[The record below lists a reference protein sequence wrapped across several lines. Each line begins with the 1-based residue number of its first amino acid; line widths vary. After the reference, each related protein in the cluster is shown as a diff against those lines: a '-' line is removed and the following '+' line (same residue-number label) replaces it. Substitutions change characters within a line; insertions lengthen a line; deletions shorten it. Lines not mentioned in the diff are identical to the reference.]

1 MYAVQNSRYFRH
13 FARHLFLLSKVY
25 REKNKA
31 KSDVDTHLKNM
42 RGSIIKMR
50 LSYKDVD
57 RLKEKLEVLIDW
69 ERRYSRLFK
78 PEDTEIQDLRSRI
91 SSLENELKV
100 EREQKQ
106 NITNDNRERIK
117 ELTESL
123 NNIKSQ
129 VMHLMMDKAKRHHRI
144 KALEQKITGKAEP
157 NNY

>member
-1 MYAVQNSRYFRH
+1 MYAIQNSRHIRH

-25 REKNKA
+25 RERSRA
-31 KSDVDTHLKNM
+31 KSDLDSHLKNM
-42 RGSIIKMR
+42 RNSIIKMR

-57 RLKEKLEVLIDW
+57 RLKEKIEIMIDW
-69 ERRYSRLFK
+69 ERRYSRFFK
-78 PEDTEIQDLRSRI
+78 TDDTEIQDLRKRI
-91 SSLENELKV
+91 SSLENELKI

-106 NITNDNRERIK
+106 SIASDNREKIK

-144 KALEQKITGKAEP
+144 KALEQKITGKV
-157 NNY
+157 

>member
-25 REKNKA
+25 RERGRA
-31 KSDVDTHLKNM
+31 KSDLDSHLKNM
-42 RGSIIKMR
+42 RNSIIRMR

-57 RLKEKLEVLIDW
+57 RLKEKIEIMIDW
-69 ERRYSRLFK
+69 ERRYSRFFK
-78 PEDTEIQDLRSRI
+78 PEDTEIQDLRNRI
-91 SSLENELKV
+91 SSLENELKN
-100 EREQKQ
+100 EREKKQ
-106 NITNDNRERIK
+106 HVVSENSEKIR

-129 VMHLMMDKAKRHHRI
+129 VMHLMMDRAKRHHRI